1 VITRDILLDDITE
14 DLNIVAI
21 TPTNTIN
28 TTRLGPKPKVY
39 PATKADLHVTELDRH
54 TSRSKGS
61 VVVGP
66 KEQAS

>member
-14 DLNIVAI
+14 DLNIAAI
-21 TPTNTIN
+21 TPINTIN

-39 PATKADLHVTELDRH
+39 PATKANLYVTELNRY

-61 VVVGP
+61 VVIGP
-66 KEQAS
+66 KE